1 MLEQL
6 HNFLI
11 STPVSDY
18 RIITILIVCG
28 TVVGFINTIAGMA
41 TAISYG
47 LFMMMGLPIN
57 VANGTTRVGVLL
69 QFLTTSVIFKK
80 KGYLDMKIGW
90 KVGIPVG
97 CGAIIGAL
105 LAAVLQAKI
114 IEIVMAI
121 LLPIMSI
128 LLFIDKRKIVAT
140 QASKK
145 PENKTT
151 TGIEQA
157 ENNHLSQKT
166 TAIVEQVENNR
177 LSQKT
182 TSIVEQRI
190 KSPNNSIWIT
200 AIFTAIGIY
209 GGFTHS
215 GVGLLIIFGSFF
227 MLGLDMIH
235 SNAIKQFAVT
245 IYTPLALIVFIIY
258 GQVNWAVALIYA
270 IGNIIGGVIGSY
282 ASIKGGERFI
292 KIFVTI
298 IIITMSTVLVIKQ
311 FNR

>member
-11 STPVSDY
+11 TTPVSDY

-28 TVVGFINTIAGMA
+28 AVVGFINTIAGMA

-80 KGYLDMKIGW
+80 KGYLDMKLGW
-90 KVGIPVG
+90 RVGIPVG

-114 IEIVMAI
+114 IEIVMAM

-128 LLFIDKRKIVAT
+128 LLFIDKRKIGAGT
-140 QASKK
+140 SKK
-145 PENKTT
+145 VLSQTRANF
-151 TGIEQA
+151 EQA
-157 ENNHLSQKT
+157 ESNSLSRQT
-166 TAIVEQVENNR
+166 
-177 LSQKT
+177 T
-182 TSIVEQRI
+182 TSVGQHT
-190 KSPNNSIWIT
+190 KSPDRSIWVT
-200 AIFTAIGIY
+200 VIFTAIGIY

-215 GVGLLIIFGSFF
+215 GVGLLIIFSSFF

-258 GQVNWAVALIYA
+258 RQVNWPVALIYA

>member
-140 QASKK
+140 QATKK
-145 PENKTT
+145 PEDKTT
-151 TGIEQA
+151 AGIEQA
-157 ENNHLSQKT
+157 ESNHLSQQT
-166 TAIVEQVENNR
+166 TAIVEQR
-177 LSQKT
+177 TKA
-182 TSIVEQRI
+182 
-190 KSPNNSIWIT
+190 PNNSIGIT

-298 IIITMSTVLVIKQ
+298 IIITMSTILVVKQ